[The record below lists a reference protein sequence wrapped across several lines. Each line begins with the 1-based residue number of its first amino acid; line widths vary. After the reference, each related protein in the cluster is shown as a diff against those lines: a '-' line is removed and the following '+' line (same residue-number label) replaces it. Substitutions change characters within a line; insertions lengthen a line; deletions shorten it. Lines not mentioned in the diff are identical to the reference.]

1 MRGQPT
7 SPIIIQLPDGPTPE
21 TGVAEVLIGAL
32 GLTGVFI
39 VGTIIAGIVIGALL
53 FGLRKLRPEGSDGGQ
68 RLGL

>member
-53 FGLRKLRPEGSDGGQ
+53 FGLRKLRP
-68 RLGL
+68 